1 MTDCEP
7 WTNNAAP
14 IVCLFQTKEDV
25 SAKGHAH
32 VMLIYDE
39 PLLSSQPPLH
49 VRGHMLVPQGWLLNG
64 GSTVI

>member
-39 PLLSSQPPLH
+39 PLLSGHEPPLS
-49 VRGHMLVPQGWLLNG
+49 GHLLVPQGWLLNG
-64 GSTVI
+64 DSVVI

>member
-7 WTNNAAP
+7 WAKNAVH

-39 PLLSSQPPLH
+39 PLLSSQPPLS
-49 VRGHMLVPQGWLLNG
+49 GHLSVTQGWLLNG